1 MKFRKL
7 VLSLLAIVLMG
18 GLIMA
23 QGVNAKLEG
32 VVTDTEGGPLPGV
45 TVLASSPTMVGT
57 ASTVTDENGKYRLLG
72 ITPGTYK
79 ITFSLEGFAAV
90 TRENIALHA
99 EETLTVR

>member
-1 MKFRKL
+1 MKNIRKL
-7 VLSLLAIVLMG
+7 VIFLVAFAAIG

-45 TVLASSPTMVGT
+45 TVIASSPTMVGT

-72 ITPGTYK
+72 SPQEPTKSPSPGRASPPSPGKT
-79 ITFSLEGFAAV
+79 SLS
-90 TRENIALHA
+90 TWKRL
-99 EETLTVR
+99 